1 MCIDVLHPRGGSETE
16 IWGGIA
22 NAVAALGGLAGK
34 SDAVIPVCSVSPDDR
49 ERFLKWLERFPAVD
63 SGGVFSPGGPT
74 NRIHIFEQEN
84 GVRTACAKDIAPPIP
99 FDRIKRFLG
108 VNGILISMASGFDV
122 TLETVDLLRME
133 IRQEAIPVHFDFHN
147 LTMGVNPRGERF
159 RRPLADWRRWAFM
172 IDPVLL
178 NEEEIA
184 GLGVNRMSEQDTAGQ
199 LLTLGGKGV
208 SVTRG
213 ARGAT
218 LYTNERKKI
227 VRRDIPVEAV
237 SGEPDT
243 TGLGDIFGAAF
254 LYRCVASA
262 SLVDAVT
269 FAGAAASA
277 AAARPRGE
285 R

>member
-1 MCIDVLHPRGGSETE
+1 
-16 IWGGIA
+16 
-22 NAVAALGGLAGK
+22 
-34 SDAVIPVCSVSPDDR
+34 
-49 ERFLKWLERFPAVD
+49 
-63 SGGVFSPGGPT
+63 
-74 NRIHIFEQEN
+74 
-84 GVRTACAKDIAPPIP
+84 
-99 FDRIKRFLG
+99 
-108 VNGILISMASGFDV
+108 
-122 TLETVDLLRME
+122 ME

-172 IDPVLL
+172 IDTVQL

-184 GLGVNRMSEQDTAGQ
+184 GLGVNRMSEQETAGH

-208 SVTRG
+208 IVTRG